1 MPALRPGCCG
11 RHTVARVPLARCLD
25 FRGYPAACDWE
36 AGPPAPSSST
46 GCARVLRVTCR
57 RFGSRLDDLPVWGQ
71 AREDL
76 PLGLPRWVAGVMPLC
91 QNLTALHLRCVELRE
106 VPALPLLVHLI
117 LEHCVF
123 QPALVAS
130 LQWLPSLETLHVR
143 GVWGLGPPAWDV
155 CACARLRRIYMSQ
168 KLAVTLAEAGQELR
182 LPPACAVALEFP
194 QEDKWRWWLRR
205 LGGRLAELRIPEVPI
220 DAVASHTTF
229 MHMPQLS
236 QLRHVTLS
244 LADEPHHSLCVARL
258 LASLPRSVESLH
270 LKYPHLWSEQAV
282 VVVPSSLR
290 ALRIKAVCNYVE
302 CSEARRKC
310 ICPPSERT
318 KDLTFGLHGGLER
331 LCLVLWH
338 ARVGLQ
344 CLDANAPMRLRDL
357 NVQARVVHMDARL
370 AAQVAQRGRRLA
382 CCDAVD
388 ERWRQKPS
396 QEKVLGCTLWTRGV
410 KVGGL
415 SVVPV
420 QVVHIGRGPV
430 HMEYVCGYLPKFKW
444 SHEMHWPC
452 TCGSCAKCLGPE
464 AFGGVVDAWSYVGAA
479 HK

>member
-1 MPALRPGCCG
+1 M
-11 RHTVARVPLARCLD
+11 
-25 FRGYPAACDWE
+25 
-36 AGPPAPSSST
+36 
-46 GCARVLRVTCR
+46 LRVTCR

-91 QNLTALHLRCVELRE
+91 QNLTALHLRCVELRD
-106 VPALPLLVHLI
+106 VPALLQLVHLI

-130 LQWLPSLETLHVR
+130 LQGLAALETLHVR

-155 CACARLRRIYMSQ
+155 RACTRLRQVYMSQ
-168 KLAVTLAEAGQELR
+168 KLAAKLAETGQELR
-182 LPPACAVALEFP
+182 LPPACAVALELP
-194 QEDKWRWWLRR
+194 HEDKWRWWLER
-205 LGGRLAELRIPEVPI
+205 LGGRLVELRISEVPV
-220 DAVASHTTF
+220 DAAATRATF

-244 LADEPHHSLCVARL
+244 LAHEPHHSLCVARL
-258 LASLPRSVESLH
+258 LCSLPRSVESPH
-270 LKYPHLWSEQAV
+270 LKYPALWSEQAV
-282 VVVPSSLR
+282 VVVPAGLR
-290 ALRIKAVCNYVE
+290 ALRIKAVCNYME
-302 CSEARRKC
+302 CSEERRKC

-338 ARVGLQ
+338 VRVGLQ
-344 CLDANAPMRLRDL
+344 CLDANAPMGLREL

-388 ERWRQKPS
+388 ERGGRKS
-396 QEKVLGCTLWTRGV
+396 SEKTFLGCTLCKWEV

-452 TCGSCAKCLGPE
+452 TCGSCAECLGPE
-464 AFGGVVDAWSYVGAA
+464 AFGGVEDAWSYVGATYE
-479 HK
+479 